1 MGLLLQAK
9 RTVSLDRA
17 VAVPLPHVWSADL

>member
-1 MGLLLQAK
+1 MGLLLKAN

-17 VAVPLPHVWSADL
+17 VAVPLPHVRSADL